1 VGKIGGMFYVKGAM
15 INFIAIVLGSGLG
28 LVLRMGISE
37 SYKKTIMQA
46 MGLAVLFIGFKMALA
61 SENSVIV
68 VLSLGLGALLG
79 EMADLEGKLNRFG
92 ELLTQIIGSRFGNVG
107 KGFVTATLVFCIGA
121 MAIVGSIQE
130 GLTGDASIIYAKS
143 LIDGIVAVI
152 FAASMGIGVMLSAV
166 SVFLYQ
172 GGITLAASVLQ
183 NFVTDG
189 MIHEISGTGGIMIV
203 AIGLSMLKIIKIK
216 LANLLPGLPLAAIL
230 VWLGCF

>member
-1 VGKIGGMFYVKGAM
+1 MKGAM

-92 ELLTQIIGSRFGNVG
+92 ELLTQIIGSRFGDVG

>member
-1 VGKIGGMFYVKGAM
+1 MFYVKGAM

-92 ELLTQIIGSRFGNVG
+92 ELLTQIIGSRFGDVG

>member
-1 VGKIGGMFYVKGAM
+1 MFYVKGAM
-15 INFIAIVLGSGLG
+15 VNFIAIILGSGLG
-28 LVLRMGISE
+28 LVLRRGISE

-46 MGLAVLFIGFKMALA
+46 MGLAVLFIGVKMSLA
-61 SENSVIV
+61 SENSIIV

-92 ELLTQIIGSRFGNVG
+92 EILTQIVGSRFGDVG

-143 LIDGIVAVI
+143 LIDGIIAVI
-152 FAASMGIGVMLSAV
+152 FTASMGIGVMLSAV

-172 GGITLAASVLQ
+172 GSITLAASVLQ
-183 NFVTDG
+183 NLVTDE

-216 LANLLPGLPLAAIL
+216 LANLLPSLPLAAML

>member
-1 VGKIGGMFYVKGAM
+1 MKGAVV
-15 INFIAIVLGSGLG
+15 NFIAIILGSGFG

-46 MGLAVLFIGFKMALA
+46 MGLTVLFIGVKMSLA

-92 ELLTQIIGSRFGNVG
+92 ELLTQIVGSRFGDVG

-121 MAIVGSIQE
+121 MAIVGSVQE

-143 LIDGIVAVI
+143 LIDGIIAVI
-152 FAASMGIGVMLSAV
+152 FTASMGIGVMLSAV

-172 GGITLAASVLQ
+172 GSITLAASVLQ
-183 NFVTDG
+183 NLVTDE

-216 LANLLPGLPLAAIL
+216 LANLLPSLPLAAML

>member
-1 VGKIGGMFYVKGAM
+1 MKGAM

-37 SYKKTIMQA
+37 RYKKTIMQA
-46 MGLAVLFIGFKMALA
+46 MGLAVLFIGFKMALV

-92 ELLTQIIGSRFGNVG
+92 DFLTRIVGSRFGDVG

-143 LIDGIVAVI
+143 IIDGIVAVI

-172 GGITLAASVLQ
+172 GGITFAATVLQ
-183 NFVTDG
+183 EFVTDG

-216 LANLLPGLPLAAIL
+216 LANLLPSLLLAAIF

>member
-15 INFIAIVLGSGLG
+15 VNFIAIILGSGLG
-28 LVLRMGISE
+28 LVLRRGISE

-46 MGLAVLFIGFKMALA
+46 MGLAVLFIGVKMSLA
-61 SENSVIV
+61 SENSIIV

-92 ELLTQIIGSRFGNVG
+92 EILTQIVGSRFGDVG

-143 LIDGIVAVI
+143 LIDGIIAVI
-152 FAASMGIGVMLSAV
+152 FTASMGIGVMLSAV

-172 GGITLAASVLQ
+172 GSITLAASVLQ
-183 NFVTDG
+183 NLVTDE

-216 LANLLPGLPLAAIL
+216 LANLLPSLPLAAML

>member
-1 VGKIGGMFYVKGAM
+1 MKGAM

-92 ELLTQIIGSRFGNVG
+92 ELLTQIIGSRFGDVG

-130 GLTGDASIIYAKS
+130 GLTGDTSIIYAKS

>member
-1 VGKIGGMFYVKGAM
+1 MKGAM
-15 INFIAIVLGSGLG
+15 VNFIAIILGSGLG
-28 LVLRMGISE
+28 LVLRRGISE

-46 MGLAVLFIGFKMALA
+46 MGLAVLFIGVKMSLA

-92 ELLTQIIGSRFGNVG
+92 EILTQIVGSRFGDVG

-143 LIDGIVAVI
+143 LIDGIIAVI
-152 FAASMGIGVMLSAV
+152 FTASMGIGVMLSAV

-172 GGITLAASVLQ
+172 GSITLAASVLQ
-183 NFVTDG
+183 NLVTDE

-216 LANLLPGLPLAAIL
+216 LANLLPSLPLAAML